1 MFALTFPRHQRIN
14 GNKVGRWCQT
24 FRSELAP
31 LKPAK
36 LAKVS
41 GILTQIPRQ
50 QLRLVSGVQT
60 SGKVSAAVYLGR
72 PKHKRNWRTSRSGGR
87 AVAARL
93 VFWKSYVN
101 IVDHAKFEVRS
112 FSMFFFL
119 FWSVGCSVRTFLSW
133 VGLDILGLTKTSG
146 QEIPSLGSYGHPNI
160 CRRPCILLV
169 KGTCQKGSACGF
181 CHLEHDAQR
190 NSSEA
195 VLWFLL
201 FFPMYFPQ
209 ILDNLAANQI
219 RNCAL
224 LLSTSSRETT
234 WSSCH
239 ARSSW
244 RWFYR
249 MCARRW
255 RLGDYSGC

>member
-1 MFALTFPRHQRIN
+1 MFALTFPRHRRVN

-50 QLRLVSGVQT
+50 QLSLVSGVQT

-119 FWSVGCSVRTFLSW
+119 VLKRWMFRAYFSFLGRSGYFG
-133 VGLDILGLTKTSG
+133 VNKNIRSGDSFAGKLRASQHLSKAMHPLGERNMPEGLS
-146 QEIPSLGSYGHPNI
+146 
-160 CRRPCILLV
+160 
-169 KGTCQKGSACGF
+169 
-181 CHLEHDAQR
+181 
-190 NSSEA
+190 
-195 VLWFLL
+195 LWFLP
-201 FFPMYFPQ
+201 FG
-209 ILDNLAANQI
+209 
-219 RNCAL
+219 
-224 LLSTSSRETT
+224 T
-234 WSSCH
+234 
-239 ARSSW
+239 
-244 RWFYR
+244 
-249 MCARRW
+249 
-255 RLGDYSGC
+255 